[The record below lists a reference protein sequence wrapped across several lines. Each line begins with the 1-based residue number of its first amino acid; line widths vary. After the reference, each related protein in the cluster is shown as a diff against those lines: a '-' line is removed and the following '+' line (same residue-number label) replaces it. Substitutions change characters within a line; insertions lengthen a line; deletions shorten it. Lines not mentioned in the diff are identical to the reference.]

1 MEEVIICQVGKMSLP
16 VEYES
21 AEILARRP
29 LGLIMRLTLPDAAL
43 PVIARAFMPP
53 ATLPEEFTSAMID
66 TMEKEASTLQSLAR
80 HSFSDGALM
89 EERAVVS
96 PTDIIRLPDALLI
109 HFPYADLPSLSQFIR
124 SRAPFTPRA
133 SLNILKQ
140 ISDISNL
147 LLEKDIHRFQLEPDF
162 IFVLEDETRIFY
174 IDAALV
180 NLVKFPEII
189 SFGYLDGC
197 PQLLPPELLCGHE
210 LVSASHVYPLG
221 ILTYYLLTG
230 TLPLAGQPLIA
241 TAVRSLSEKLPP
253 LKRFQPQAAARL
265 DTLLGR
271 ATDKNPAR
279 RISSLKEFM
288 DELNAALS
296 PENSE

>member
-1 MEEVIICQVGKMSLP
+1 MSLP

-29 LGLIMRLTLPDAAL
+29 LGLLMRLTLPDAAL

-53 ATLPEEFTSAMID
+53 ATLPEEFTSTMID
-66 TMEKEASTLQSLAR
+66 TMEKEASTLQS
-80 HSFSDGALM
+80 M
-89 EERAVVS
+89 KERAVVS

-124 SRAPFTPRA
+124 SRAPLTPRM

-140 ISDISNL
+140 ISDISEL
-147 LLEKDIHRFQLEPDF
+147 LLQKDIHRFQLEPDF
-162 IFVLEDETRIFY
+162 IFLSEDESRVFY

-197 PQLLPPELLCGHE
+197 PQLLPPELLCGQE

-221 ILTYYLLTG
+221 ILAYYLLTG
-230 TLPLAGQPLIA
+230 SLPLAGQPLIA

-265 DTLLGR
+265 SALLGC

-296 PENSE
+296 DANSE

>member
-1 MEEVIICQVGKMSLP
+1 MSLP
-16 VEYES
+16 AEYEA

-66 TMEKEASTLQSLAR
+66 NMKEEASILQ
-80 HSFSDGALM
+80 LM
-89 EERAVVS
+89 EERNVVS
-96 PTDIIRLPDALLI
+96 PMDIIRLPDALLT
-109 HFPYADLPSLSQFIR
+109 HFPYADLPSLSQFIK
-124 SRAPFTPRA
+124 SHAPLTPQM

-140 ISDISNL
+140 ISDISEIL
-147 LLEKDIHRFQLEPDF
+147 LRKDIHRFQLEPDF
-162 IFVLEDETRIFY
+162 IFILEDESRIFY

-221 ILTYYLLTG
+221 ILAYYLLTG
-230 TLPLAGQPLIA
+230 ELPLAGQSLIA
-241 TAVRSLSEKLPP
+241 TAVRSLSEKLHPI
-253 LKRFQPQAAARL
+253 KRFQPHAAARL
-265 DTLLGR
+265 SALLGR

-279 RISSLKEFM
+279 RTSSLKDFM
-288 DELNAALS
+288 DEIDTMLS
-296 PENSE
+296 EINSE